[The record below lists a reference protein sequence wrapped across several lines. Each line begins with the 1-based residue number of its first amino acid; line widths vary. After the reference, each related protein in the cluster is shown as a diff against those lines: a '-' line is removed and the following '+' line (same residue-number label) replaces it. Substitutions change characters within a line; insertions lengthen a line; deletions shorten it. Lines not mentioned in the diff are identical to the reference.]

1 MRRYAKG
8 SSVVSKV
15 FRHAQNKNDAHFFV
29 PQVPRNYVLSL
40 FLVRLKFL
48 LLSSENGAKKTN
60 RCFNRTL
67 YLSGSNVFS
76 PSSFNI

>member
-40 FLVRLKFL
+40 FFVRLKFL
-48 LLSSENGAKKTN
+48 LLSSENDAKKTN
-60 RCFNRTL
+60 SFNRTL
-67 YLSGSNVFS
+67 HLSGSNVFS